1 MQQTI
6 LLFIYATI
14 HSFLVRM
21 TYSTIVDYRICML
34 IFIATAV
41 FSVYVNLC
49 ILQDRKFS
57 SALRGFIFYL
67 LAYFVMD
74 KVFTLVFSA
83 VLSIELPGGRLFNL
97 AQDAFNMMIPVITF
111 VVMIVVRLY
120 VDARTAGRKSVRSIV
135 PYINQILLAFVIPMV
150 IVCTISLITDSWQT
164 AHENDFN
171 KKEWRTKIER
181 RTEMLDNYLETI
193 ELIDLPRSR
202 VEEDFGDPEFKEGEN
217 VFYYRMDSD
226 KQVLKIQFADD
237 KVSEYAIIDYEGEIP
252 EEE

>member
-57 SALRGFIFYL
+57 GALRGFIFYL
-67 LAYFVMD
+67 LVYYAMD

-83 VLSIELPGGRLFNL
+83 VLSMDLPGGRLFNL
-97 AQDAFNMMIPVITF
+97 SQDAFNMLIPLITLA
-111 VVMIVVRLY
+111 VMIVVRLY
-120 VDARTAGRKSVRSIV
+120 VDARTAGKSSVRSIV
-135 PYINQILLAFVIPMV
+135 PYINQLFLAFLIPMV
-150 IVCTISLITDSWQT
+150 IVCGISLITDRWQT
-164 AHENDFN
+164 AHENDFDA
-171 KKEWRTKIER
+171 KEWRTKVGS
-181 RTEMLDNYLETI
+181 RTALLDRYLATI
-193 ELIDLPRSR
+193 ELHDLPRSR
-202 VEEDFGDPEFKEGEN
+202 VLEDFGEPDFKEGEN
-217 VFYYRMDSD
+217 VYYYRMNSE
-226 KQVLKIQFADD
+226 KQVLEIRFLED
-237 KVSEYAIIDYEGEIP
+237 KVSEYAILEYQGEIP
-252 EEE
+252 E